1 MSLPTLQSQRWVC
14 DTAQPYCSAAV
25 ALLFFATYFRYLF
38 CQLRGTRFMSQGTLF
53 IVSAPSGAGKTSLVR
68 ELIESLDGI
77 QVSVSHTTRA
87 KREGEVNGVNYHFTD
102 VAEFEAM
109 IAHGEF
115 FEYAN
120 VFDNYYGTS
129 RKAVEVL
136 LAAGQDVI
144 LEIDWQGAQQVREQM
159 PDAVS
164 IFILPPSRE
173 ELERRLASR
182 GTDEHAVI
190 ARRMRDAIS
199 EMSHY
204 HEYDYLVVNDD
215 FTTALQELQSLV
227 ISRRLSRPVMCER
240 HAPLLAALLS
250 QAPTVE

>member
-1 MSLPTLQSQRWVC
+1 M
-14 DTAQPYCSAAV
+14 A
-25 ALLFFATYFRYLF
+25 
-38 CQLRGTRFMSQGTLF
+38 QGTLF

-77 QVSVSHTTRA
+77 QVSVSHTTRER
-87 KREGEVNGVNYHFTD
+87 REGEVDGVNYHFVD
-102 VAEFEAM
+102 VPAFEAM
-109 IAHGEF
+109 IEHGDF
-115 FEYAN
+115 FEYAR

-129 RKAVEVL
+129 RRNVEAM

-144 LEIDWQGAQQVREQM
+144 LEIDWQGARQVRHQL

-164 IFILPPSRE
+164 VFILPPSRD

-190 ARRMRDAIS
+190 ARRMRDAVD
-199 EMSHY
+199 EMTH
-204 HEYDYLVVNDD
+204 HDEYDYLVINDD
-215 FTTALQELQSLV
+215 FTTALRELQSLV
-227 ISRRLSRPVMCER
+227 IARRLTREKVSEH

-250 QAPTVE
+250 

>member
-1 MSLPTLQSQRWVC
+1 
-14 DTAQPYCSAAV
+14 
-25 ALLFFATYFRYLF
+25 
-38 CQLRGTRFMSQGTLF
+38 MSQGTLF

-87 KREGEVNGVNYHFTD
+87 KREGEVDGVNYHFID
-102 VAEFEAM
+102 VPDFEAM
-109 IAHGEF
+109 IKRGDF
-115 FEYAN
+115 FEYAK

-129 RKAVEVL
+129 RKAAQTL
-136 LAAGQDVI
+136 LEAGQDVI

-159 PDAVS
+159 PNAVS
-164 IFILPPSRE
+164 IFILPPSRD

-190 ARRMRDAIS
+190 ARRMRDAVS
-199 EMSHY
+199 EMSHFN
-204 HEYDYLVVNDD
+204 EYDYLVINDD

-227 ISRRLSRPVMCER
+227 ISRRLTLATVSER
-240 HAPLLAALLS
+240 HAPLLDALLS
-250 QAPTVE
+250 